1 MALNVLPEYGIF
13 DTYEEAWLQQ
23 KDVKKA
29 IKSLQ
34 KKRKIFAL
42 GDGKYITMARLN
54 EAGVSINDID
64 DFVQGI
70 LQRFTLFTVP
80 MLVREGVKHKLVDLG
95 FENEF
100 LEEILETSDYFV
112 TIRSNVLVF
121 SADKVNRNDFSVLSL
136 LQNQFDRKTN
146 SLDFFDAI
154 SILND
159 KYGIAISEPNLKT
172 KLKNSAYVYSSETD
186 RIFKTKMDFL
196 NYVYK

>member
-1 MALNVLPEYGIF
+1 
-13 DTYEEAWLQQ
+13 
-23 KDVKKA
+23 
-29 IKSLQ
+29 
-34 KKRKIFAL
+34 
-42 GDGKYITMARLN
+42 MARLN